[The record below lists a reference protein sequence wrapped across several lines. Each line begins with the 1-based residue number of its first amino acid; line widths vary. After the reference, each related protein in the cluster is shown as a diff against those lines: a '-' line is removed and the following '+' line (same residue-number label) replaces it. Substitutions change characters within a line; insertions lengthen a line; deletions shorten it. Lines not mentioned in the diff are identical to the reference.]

1 MINVTDIK
9 VLKPSDIKAKYYDIP
24 SHEKYRVDV
33 IREIV
38 DIKDGQLNVPGFNTE
53 ELDLILK
60 HVCSS

>member
-1 MINVTDIK
+1 MTNVTDIRM
-9 VLKPSDIKAKYYDIP
+9 LKPCDIKAKYCDIP
-24 SHEKYRVDV
+24 SQEKYRVDV